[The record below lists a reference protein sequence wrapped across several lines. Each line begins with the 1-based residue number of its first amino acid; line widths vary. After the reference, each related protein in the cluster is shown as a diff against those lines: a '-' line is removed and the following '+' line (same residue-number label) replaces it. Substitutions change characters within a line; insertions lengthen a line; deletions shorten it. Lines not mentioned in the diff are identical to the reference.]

1 MPLKIAVEIVFFNTM
16 ILISLRECL
25 FIIDFKRL
33 VATLIATLRHMSR
46 LLRLLP
52 SGPGR
57 VHRVSLRRDQKGHH
71 NRNSLT
77 TIKFIILKR
86 VDYR

>member
-1 MPLKIAVEIVFFNTM
+1 MSQKAKKMHNLLILKGWVVT
-16 ILISLRECL
+16 
-25 FIIDFKRL
+25 L
-33 VATLIATLRHMSR
+33 VATLRHMSR

-71 NRNSLT
+71 RIANL
-77 TIKFIILKR
+77 
-86 VDYR
+86 